1 MVALGMEF
9 AILGPLRVV
18 GPDGPIEIGA
28 PKQRSLLAMLLL
40 QHRQDVVSAERL
52 IDVLWG
58 EHPPA
63 TASKALQVLIS
74 QLRRALGSETIVT
87 RPGGYAMALDSSEL
101 DLRRFEALVRQAR
114 DAPPS

>member
-1 MVALGMEF
+1 MLF

-18 GPDGPIEIGA
+18 GPDGPIEIKA
-28 PKQRSLLAMLLL
+28 PQQRSLLAMLLL
-40 QHRQDVVSAERL
+40 EHRQDVVSAERL

-63 TASKALQVLIS
+63 TANKALQVLIS
-74 QLRRALGSETIVT
+74 QLRRTLGPDKIVT
-87 RPGGYAMALDSSEL
+87 RPGGYAIALDGNEL
-101 DLRRFEALVRQAR
+101 DLRRFEALVREAR